1 MDEAP
6 TTPLIAMIGLKMQM
20 MVVLPDDDEDR
31 HGGGEGD
38 GDPGQ
43 QKEEGGD
50 KDGNLSPKP

>member
-1 MDEAP
+1 
-6 TTPLIAMIGLKMQM
+6 M
-20 MVVLPDDDEDR
+20 MVVPDDDEDW

-50 KDGNLSPKP
+50 KDGNLSPKPLSSYDDLLRLGKVAKKMH